1 MSDINLKQN
10 FDSIPNAISII
21 KQLKPKTFEYKQA
34 SYPSMSL
41 PSGKQ
46 YGLIAQETELIL
58 PELVNNVT
66 HPADLDSLGNIIN
79 PSVNYKALEYQ
90 QLIPIL
96 IKGIQ
101 IQQEQIH
108 KQDSLISL
116 IQSQITA
123 LTSSVSSCCSS
134 TAVRTTKPE
143 ELNQLNIDLSDK
155 EIIILNQNVPN
166 PFAEQT
172 TITYNVPEKYG
183 YAQIIFST
191 IDGRIL
197 KTVDLTKKGRGQLNV
212 FANDLGNGLYT
223 YSLVV
228 DGKVIDTK
236 KMVKGE

>member
-1 MSDINLKQN
+1 MNLPIGNQ
-10 FDSIPNAISII
+10 F
-21 KQLKPKTFEYKQA
+21 
-34 SYPSMSL
+34 
-41 PSGKQ
+41 
-46 YGLIAQETELIL
+46 GLIAQDVQLIL
-58 PELVNNVT
+58 PELVNEIT
-66 HPADLDSLGNIIN
+66 HPAKLDTIGNVIV
-79 PSVNYKALEYQ
+79 PSFTYKSLEYQ
-90 QLIPIL
+90 QLTPIL
-96 IKGIQ
+96 IRAIQ
-101 IQQEQIH
+101 IIIDQNLKLTSQNH
-108 KQDSLISL
+108 KQDSLL
-116 IQSQITA
+116 QQMQSQIVA

-134 TAVRTTKPE
+134 TAVRTTKTE
-143 ELNQLNIDLSDK
+143 ELNQLNINLNDN
-155 EIIILNQNVPN
+155 EVIVLNQNTPN

-223 YSLVV
+223 YSLIV